1 MNKQQY
7 LKECFDYNPE
17 TGKLYWKERPREH
30 FDYATEWRK
39 WNRRFLGKEAFTRIS
54 DRGWYFDWLDT
65 RRKLVYAQNII
76 WVMLYGKE
84 AKKIFH
90 LDEDRTN
97 NRAANLVEA
106 PLPKADEYVVVYN
119 NTLKNWNVQRNIYST
134 YSDKVSTKLVL
145 EFSCKEDAVAYK
157 NNKDRENND
166 RNQEAR

>member
-1 MNKQQY
+1 
-7 LKECFDYNPE
+7 
-17 TGKLYWKERPREH
+17 
-30 FDYATEWRK
+30 
-39 WNRRFLGKEAFTRIS
+39 
-54 DRGWYFDWLDT
+54 
-65 RRKLVYAQNII
+65 
-76 WVMLYGKE
+76 MLYGKE